1 MFPQSSADSG
11 RHRQKGSATGY
22 CRTSLREV
30 RRRRSAEKS
39 FINARL
45 SAASAGN
52 AAPAK
57 SLMHLEAQGCLR
69 YSVLCSAWIGI
80 QPCAAALKRR
90 AQSPSRTSRKGSPGG
105 ALPAASTPVGLFF
118 EKYRILMLPH
128 DAVFMTFT
136 LHLVAGI
143 ISLTRGAVA
152 RACTIRVL
160 NRKLLS
166 LVGDR
171 AVRPGLCE
179 RQSEFRGRP
188 VARLRD
194 VVCSPHGV
202 VPFDRPDRHNLKWIL
217 RFRSRPD
224 AGDGAAAAARTG
236 CRLRFRGLSKAPV
249 PLRASII

>member
-1 MFPQSSADSG
+1 
-11 RHRQKGSATGY
+11 
-22 CRTSLREV
+22 
-30 RRRRSAEKS
+30 
-39 FINARL
+39 
-45 SAASAGN
+45 
-52 AAPAK
+52 
-57 SLMHLEAQGCLR
+57 
-69 YSVLCSAWIGI
+69 
-80 QPCAAALKRR
+80 
-90 AQSPSRTSRKGSPGG
+90 
-105 ALPAASTPVGLFF
+105 
-118 EKYRILMLPH
+118 MLPH

-143 ISLTRGAVA
+143 IGLTRGAVA

-194 VVCSPHGV
+194 VLCSPHGV

-236 CRLRFRGLSKAPV
+236 CRLRFRGLSKALV